1 MKNIVIDINIF
12 MDFLF
17 KREGHEKV
25 VEIFKFCIK
34 GIIKGFICAHE
45 ITTLDYFLNK
55 AIKDKNKIKKSISGI
70 MRRFKVIEINE
81 EILRQS
87 LYSEIDDYED
97 AVIEVSA
104 NLNNAEYILTK
115 NIKDFRKSI
124 IKAITPEEFIVILKN
139 DMEKTGTNKKV

>member
-34 GIIKGFICAHE
+34 DVLRGFICAHE
-45 ITTLDYFLNK
+45 ITTLFYFLNK
-55 AIKDKNKIKKSISGI
+55 SITGKNKIKKTISGI
-70 MRRFKVIEINE
+70 MRRFTVIETNE

-104 NLNNAEYILTK
+104 NIHNAEYILTR
-115 NIKDFRKSI
+115 NIKDFKKSI
-124 IKAITPEEFIVILKN
+124 IKAITPEELLMILKN
-139 DMEKTGTNKKV
+139 PQGSTD